1 MQQAIRNP
9 STRRPRSGLDACKKQ
24 IRLIGAV
31 VGELVALASM
41 TTALAAG
48 LLLLTT
54 LFAGW

>member
-9 STRRPRSGLDACKKQ
+9 STRSARSYLDACKKQ
-24 IRLIGAV
+24 IGLLGALL
-31 VGELVALASM
+31 GELVALASM